1 MKRFPVIIAIM
12 GLLILVRVLIND
24 NDNTVTIIAGINSVA
39 LLVVIVSITEQIKT
53 KINRKLDKSGNPK
66 PIIQR
71 EIKVKGR
78 WISFISYSI
87 IVVFSAL
94 YIWLLKSTLAND
106 IVSIVS
112 LGIAVCDTYIV
123 EIVSNNIKL

>member
-53 KINRKLDKSGNPK
+53 KIKRKLDKSGNPK

-87 IVVFSAL
+87 IVVFPHCIFGCL
-94 YIWLLKSTLAND
+94 NQH
-106 IVSIVS
+106 
-112 LGIAVCDTYIV
+112 
-123 EIVSNNIKL
+123 

>member
-53 KINRKLDKSGNPK
+53 KIKRKLDKSGNPK